1 MNGHHD
7 EGRDEPGAGNL
18 GDITRDR
25 GEPSG
30 LRRNIVAINL
40 RIVGRHCDES
50 KLALALGVSLIDAV
64 GIEF

>member
-25 GEPSG
+25 SEPSG

-50 KLALALGVSLIDAV
+50 KLALAL
-64 GIEF
+64 